1 MKEAS
6 IENTATRTS
15 LTAVS
20 VLVVLIIAL
29 ILAMF
34 AGANGPIMMAI
45 VFVVT
50 MAIGVPIPF
59 AAGIAT
65 VAGLLIADIPL
76 TLMAQ
81 AAWTAFEPFPLVTIP
96 LFILAGQLME
106 QGGMSDKLVAI
117 AQRLVGA
124 YKGGMGLVTVVACM
138 FFAALSGSGPATTA
152 AIGSITIPAMQEE
165 GYRSR
170 FAGAI
175 AAAAGALG
183 SMIPPSNLLII
194 FALVTDVSI
203 PRLFLAGIVPG
214 IVLGLI
220 LMAVVFVI
228 SLRNGYGG
236 TGERFGWGP
245 LLEALWEG
253 KWAVMAPVIILGGI
267 YAGIFTPS
275 EAAGVAVA
283 YGFFVGLFIYKG
295 LTWSKLFQAFKFTAI
310 VIGTVLFIL
319 GSTKAFGQ
327 LVTIFDIPSSVL
339 DLFQNL
345 AAYPWLVML
354 LIGVFYILVGMWL
367 ESIPQ
372 IIIFTAVFFPLVTS
386 LGIDPV
392 VFGIFTVM
400 TCEIGFL
407 TPPIGV
413 NLFVAARISRIS
425 IEEISVGVLPLL
437 IPYIAMILLLVFFS
451 SWVTFLPDLVY
462 GERLR

>member
-1 MKEAS
+1 M
-6 IENTATRTS
+6 
-15 LTAVS
+15 
-20 VLVVLIIAL
+20 
-29 ILAMF
+29 
-34 AGANGPIMMAI
+34 NGPLVMVAAF
-45 VFVVT
+45 VFA

-59 AAGIAT
+59 AAGLAT

-106 QGGMSDKLVAI
+106 QGGMSEKLVAI
-117 AQRLVGA
+117 AQRLVGT

-152 AIGSITIPAMQEE
+152 AIGSITIPAMQRE
-165 GYRSR
+165 GYRAR

-203 PRLFLAGIVPG
+203 PRLFLAGIMPG
-214 IVLGLI
+214 LLLGLM
-220 LMAVVFVI
+220 LMVVVFVI
-228 SLRNGYGG
+228 SWKNDYGG
-236 TGERFGWGP
+236 TGERFRWGP
-245 LLEALWEG
+245 LLWAMWDG
-253 KWAVMAPVIILGGI
+253 KWAIFAPILILGGI

-275 EAAGVAVA
+275 EAAAVAVA
-283 YGFFVGLFIYKG
+283 YGLFVGLFVYKG
-295 LTWSKLFQAFKFTAI
+295 LTWAKLLQAFKFTAI
-310 VIGTVLFIL
+310 VIGSVLFIL

-327 LVTIFDIPSSVL
+327 LVTIFDIPSDIL
-339 DLFQNL
+339 DLFQGL
-345 AAYPWLVML
+345 VAFPWLIML

-413 NLFVAARISRIS
+413 NLFVAARISKIT
-425 IEEISVGVLPLL
+425 IEDISVGVLPLL
-437 IPYIAMILLLVFFS
+437 IPYLLMLLLLVFFS
-451 SWVTFLPDLVY
+451 GWITWLPDLVY
-462 GERLR
+462 GPQLR

>member
-1 MKEAS
+1 MTPS
-6 IENTATRTS
+6 TS
-15 LTAVS
+15 QTSKTSVTPILVLAALT
-20 VLVVLIIAL
+20 IGMIAAFL
-29 ILAMF
+29 
-34 AGANGPIMMAI
+34 GGSNGPVLMAI
-45 VFVVT
+45 VFVFT

-65 VAGLLIADIPL
+65 VAGLTVADIPM

-106 QGGMSDKLVAI
+106 QGGMSEKLVNI
-117 AQRLVGA
+117 AQKLVGA

-165 GYRSR
+165 GYQSR

-203 PRLFLAGIVPG
+203 PRLFLAGILPG
-214 IVLGLI
+214 IVLGLM

-236 TGERFGWGP
+236 TGEKFRWAP

-283 YGFFVGLFIYKG
+283 YGLFVGLFIYKG
-295 LTWSKLFQAFKFTAI
+295 LTWQKLFHAFKFTAI

-327 LVTIFDIPSSVL
+327 LVTIFDIPDAVL
-339 DLFQNL
+339 GLFQGL
-345 AAYPWLVML
+345 IGFPWLVML
-354 LIGVFYILVGMWL
+354 LIGVFYIIVGMWL

-386 LGIDPV
+386 LGVDPV

-413 NLFVAARISRIS
+413 NLFVAARISKIS
-425 IEEISVGVLPLL
+425 IEEISLGVLPLL
-437 IPYIAMILLLVFFS
+437 IPYIAMILILVFFS
-451 SWVTFLPDLVY
+451 SWVTYLPDLVY
-462 GERLR
+462 GPMK

>member
-1 MKEAS
+1 M
-6 IENTATRTS
+6 
-15 LTAVS
+15 
-20 VLVVLIIAL
+20 
-29 ILAMF
+29 
-34 AGANGPIMMAI
+34 NGPLVMAAAF
-45 VFVVT
+45 VFA

-59 AAGIAT
+59 AAGLAT

-106 QGGMSDKLVAI
+106 QGGMSEKLVTI
-117 AQRLVGA
+117 AKRLVGA

-152 AIGSITIPAMQEE
+152 AIGSITIPAMQKE

-175 AAAAGALG
+175 AASAGALG

-203 PRLFLAGIVPG
+203 PRLFLAGILP
-214 IVLGLI
+214 GLI
-220 LMAVVFVI
+220 LGLMLMVVVFVI
-228 SLRNGYGG
+228 SWKNGYGG
-236 TGERFGWGP
+236 TEERFRWGP
-245 LLEALWEG
+245 LLWALWDG
-253 KWAVMAPVIILGGI
+253 KWAVFAPILILGGI

-275 EAAGVAVA
+275 EAAAVAVA
-283 YGFFVGLFIYKG
+283 YGLFVGLFVYKG
-295 LTWSKLFQAFKFTAI
+295 LTWVKLLHAFKFTAI

-327 LVTIFDIPSSVL
+327 LVTIFDIPSDIL
-339 DLFQNL
+339 TLFQGL
-345 AAYPWLVML
+345 IAYPWLIML
-354 LIGVFYILVGMWL
+354 FIGIFYILVGMWL

-413 NLFVAARISRIS
+413 NLFVAARISKIS
-425 IEEISVGVLPLL
+425 IEDISVGVLPLL
-437 IPYIAMILLLVFFS
+437 ISYILMILILVFFS
-451 SWVTFLPDLVY
+451 DWVTWLPNLVY
-462 GERLR
+462 GPQLR

>member
-1 MKEAS
+1 M
-6 IENTATRTS
+6 
-15 LTAVS
+15 
-20 VLVVLIIAL
+20 
-29 ILAMF
+29 
-34 AGANGPIMMAI
+34 NGPLVMAAAF
-45 VFVVT
+45 VFA

-59 AAGIAT
+59 AAGLAT

-106 QGGMSDKLVAI
+106 QGGMSEKLVTI
-117 AQRLVGA
+117 AKRLVGA
-124 YKGGMGLVTVVACM
+124 YNGGMGLVTVVACM

-152 AIGSITIPAMQEE
+152 AIGSITIPAMQKE

-175 AAAAGALG
+175 AASAGALG

-203 PRLFLAGIVPG
+203 PRLFLAGILP
-214 IVLGLI
+214 GLI
-220 LMAVVFVI
+220 LGLMLMVVVFVI
-228 SLRNGYGG
+228 SWKNGYGG
-236 TGERFGWGP
+236 TEERFRWGP
-245 LLEALWEG
+245 LLWALWDG
-253 KWAVMAPVIILGGI
+253 KWAVFAPILILGGI

-275 EAAGVAVA
+275 EAAAVAVA
-283 YGFFVGLFIYKG
+283 YGLFVGLFVYKG
-295 LTWSKLFQAFKFTAI
+295 LTWVKLLHAFKFTAI

-327 LVTIFDIPSSVL
+327 LVTIFDIPSDIL
-339 DLFQNL
+339 TLFQGL
-345 AAYPWLVML
+345 IAYPWLIML
-354 LIGVFYILVGMWL
+354 FIGIFYILVGMWL

-413 NLFVAARISRIS
+413 NLFVAARISKIS
-425 IEEISVGVLPLL
+425 IEDISVGVLPLL
-437 IPYIAMILLLVFFS
+437 IPYILMILILVFFS
-451 SWVTFLPDLVY
+451 DWVTWLPNLVY
-462 GERLR
+462 GPQLR

>member
-1 MKEAS
+1 MSDITDPKP
-6 IENTATRTS
+6 RPS
-15 LTAVS
+15 LAPIL
-20 VLVVLIIAL
+20 VLVAMVIAVLAA
-29 ILAMF
+29 ILG
-34 AGANGPIMMAI
+34 GANGPILMAV
-45 VFVVT
+45 VFVFT

-65 VAGLLIADIPL
+65 VAGLIIADIPM

-106 QGGMSDKLVAI
+106 QGGMSEKLVNI
-117 AQRLVGA
+117 AQKLVGA
-124 YKGGMGLVTVVACM
+124 YKGGLGLVTVVACM

-152 AIGSITIPAMQEE
+152 AIGSITIPAMQAE

-175 AAAAGALG
+175 AASAGALG

-214 IVLGLI
+214 IVLGLM
-220 LMAVVFVI
+220 LMVVVFVI
-228 SLRNGYGG
+228 SAKNGYGG
-236 TGERFGWGP
+236 TGEKFRWGP
-245 LLEALWEG
+245 LLAAFWEG

-283 YGFFVGLFIYKG
+283 YGLFVGMFIYRG
-295 LTWSKLFQAFKFTAI
+295 LTWAKLFHAFKFTAI
-310 VIGTVLFIL
+310 VIGSVLFIL

-327 LVTIFDIPSSVL
+327 LVTLFDIPSSVL
-339 DLFQNL
+339 ALFQGL
-345 AAYPWLVML
+345 VDYPWLVML
-354 LIGVFYILVGMWL
+354 LIGVFYIIVGMWL

-372 IIIFTAVFFPLVTS
+372 IIIFTAVFYPLVTS
-386 LGIDPV
+386 LGVDPV

-413 NLFVAARISRIS
+413 NLFVAARISKIS

-437 IPYIAMILLLVFFS
+437 IPYVLMILLLVFYS
-451 SWVTFLPDLVY
+451 DWVTYLPNLVY
-462 GERLR
+462 GPTR

>member
-1 MKEAS
+1 MIDTTNPK
-6 IENTATRTS
+6 TS
-15 LTAVS
+15 GGFVPVV
-20 VLVVLIIAL
+20 VLVAL
-29 ILAMF
+29 IMGLIMAVVV
-34 AGANGPIMMAI
+34 GANGPIMMAI
-45 VFVVT
+45 VFVVA

-65 VAGLLIADIPL
+65 IAGLYIADIPM

-106 QGGMSDKLVAI
+106 HGGMSERLVNI
-117 AQRLVGA
+117 AKKLVGA
-124 YKGGMGLVTVVACM
+124 YKGGLGLVTVVACM

-165 GYRSR
+165 GYKSR

-175 AAAAGALG
+175 AASAGALG

-214 IVLGLI
+214 IVLGLM
-220 LMAVVFVI
+220 LMLVVFII
-228 SLRNGYGG
+228 SLKNDYGG
-236 TGERFGWGP
+236 TGEKFRWRP

-275 EAAGVAVA
+275 EAAGVAVV
-283 YGFFVGLFIYKG
+283 YGLFVGLFIHGG
-295 LTWSKLFQAFKFTAI
+295 LTWAKLFQSFKFTAI

-327 LVTIFDIPSSVL
+327 LVTLFDIPEMVL
-339 DLFQNL
+339 VLFQGL
-345 AAYPWLVML
+345 VEFPWLVML
-354 LIGVFYILVGMWL
+354 LIGMFYIIVGMWL

-372 IIIFTAVFFPLVTS
+372 IIIFTAVFFPLATN

-392 VFGIFTVM
+392 VFGIFTVL

-413 NLFVAARISRIS
+413 NLFVAARISKIS

-437 IPYIAMILLLVFFS
+437 IPYIAMIFMLVFFS
-451 SWVTFLPDLVY
+451 GWVTYLPDLVY
-462 GERLR
+462 GPMQ

>member
-1 MKEAS
+1 MA
-6 IENTATRTS
+6 A
-15 LTAVS
+15 AFV
-20 VLVVLIIAL
+20 
-29 ILAMF
+29 F
-34 AGANGPIMMAI
+34 A
-45 VFVVT
+45 

-59 AAGIAT
+59 AAGLAT

-106 QGGMSDKLVAI
+106 QGGMSEKLVTI
-117 AQRLVGA
+117 AKRLVGA

-152 AIGSITIPAMQEE
+152 AIGSITIPAMQKE

-175 AAAAGALG
+175 AASAGALG

-203 PRLFLAGIVPG
+203 PRLFLAGILPG
-214 IVLGLI
+214 LVLGLM
-220 LMAVVFVI
+220 LMVVVFVI
-228 SLRNGYGG
+228 SWKNGYGG
-236 TGERFGWGP
+236 TEERFRWGP
-245 LLEALWEG
+245 LLRALWDG
-253 KWAVMAPVIILGGI
+253 KWAVFAPILILGGI

-275 EAAGVAVA
+275 EAAAVAVG
-283 YGFFVGLFIYKG
+283 YGLFVGLFIYRG
-295 LTWSKLFQAFKFTAI
+295 LTWAKLLHAFKFTAI

-327 LVTIFDIPSSVL
+327 LVTIFDIPSDIL
-339 DLFQNL
+339 ALFQGL
-345 AAYPWLVML
+345 VAYPWLIML
-354 LIGVFYILVGMWL
+354 FIGIFYILVGMWL

-386 LGIDPV
+386 LGVDPV

-413 NLFVAARISRIS
+413 NLFVAARISKIT
-425 IEEISVGVLPLL
+425 IEDISVGVLPLL
-437 IPYIAMILLLVFFS
+437 IPYMLMILLLVFFS
-451 SWVTFLPDLVY
+451 GWVTWLPDLVY
-462 GERLR
+462 GPQLR

>member
-1 MKEAS
+1 MA
-6 IENTATRTS
+6 AT
-15 LTAVS
+15 
-20 VLVVLIIAL
+20 
-29 ILAMF
+29 
-34 AGANGPIMMAI
+34 
-45 VFVVT
+45 FVVAL
-50 MAIGVPIPF
+50 AIGVPIPF
-59 AAGIAT
+59 AAGLAT

-106 QGGMSDKLVAI
+106 RGGMSEKLVNI
-117 AQRLVGA
+117 AEKLVGA
-124 YKGGMGLVTVVACM
+124 YRGGLGLVTVVACM

-152 AIGSITIPAMQEE
+152 AIGSITIPAMQEQ

-194 FALVTDVSI
+194 YALVTDVSI

-214 IVLGLI
+214 IVLGVM
-220 LMAVVFVI
+220 LMIVI
-228 SLRNGYGG
+228 FIISTRNGYGG
-236 TGERFGWGP
+236 TGERFRWGP

-253 KWAVMAPVIILGGI
+253 KWAVFAPFLILGGI
-267 YAGIFTPS
+267 YAGVFTPS
-275 EAAGVAVA
+275 EAAAVAVA
-283 YGFFVGLFIYKG
+283 YGLFVGLFVYRG
-295 LTWSKLFQAFKFTAI
+295 LTWLKLFQAFKFTAI

-327 LVTIFDIPSSVL
+327 LVTIFDIPASVL
-339 DLFQNL
+339 ALFQGL
-345 AAYPWLVML
+345 AEYPWLVML
-354 LIGVFYILVGMWL
+354 FIGLFYIVVGMWL

-392 VFGIFTVM
+392 VFGIFTVI

-413 NLFVAARISRIS
+413 NLFVAARISNIT
-425 IEEISVGVLPLL
+425 IEDISVGVLPLL
-437 IPYIAMILLLVFFS
+437 IPYVLMVLLLVFFS
-451 SWVTFLPDLVY
+451 GWVTYLPDLVY
-462 GERLR
+462 GPSL

>member
-1 MKEAS
+1 M
-6 IENTATRTS
+6 
-15 LTAVS
+15 
-20 VLVVLIIAL
+20 
-29 ILAMF
+29 
-34 AGANGPIMMAI
+34 NGPMIMALA
-45 VFVVT
+45 FVVA
-50 MAIGVPIPF
+50 MAIGVPVPF

-65 VAGLLIADIPL
+65 VAGLWIADIPM

-106 QGGMSDKLVAI
+106 HGGMSEKLVTI

-152 AIGSITIPAMQEE
+152 AIGSITIPAMKKE
-165 GYRSR
+165 GYQPR

-175 AAAAGALG
+175 AASAGALG

-214 IVLGLI
+214 IILGLM
-220 LMAVVFVI
+220 LMLVVFII
-228 SLRNGYGG
+228 SVRHNYGG
-236 TGERFGWGP
+236 SSEKFQWGP
-245 LLEALWEG
+245 LLSALWEG
-253 KWAVMAPVIILGGI
+253 KWAVFAPIIILGGI

-275 EAAGVAVA
+275 EAAAVAVA
-283 YGFFVGLFIYKG
+283 YGLFVGLFIYRG
-295 LTWSKLFQAFKFTAI
+295 LTWKKMFQAFKFTAI

-319 GSTKAFGQ
+319 GATKAFGQ
-327 LVTIFDIPSSVL
+327 LVTIFDIPADIL
-339 DLFQNL
+339 DLFQGL
-345 AAYPWLVML
+345 TQYPWLVML
-354 LIGVFYILVGMWL
+354 FIGIFYIIVGMWL

-392 VFGIFTVM
+392 VFGVFTVM

-413 NLFVAARISRIS
+413 NLFVAARISKVT

-437 IPYIAMILLLVFFS
+437 IPYLLMILMLVFVS
-451 SWVTFLPDLVY
+451 GWVTFLPDLVY

>member
-1 MKEAS
+1 MA
-6 IENTATRTS
+6 AT
-15 LTAVS
+15 
-20 VLVVLIIAL
+20 
-29 ILAMF
+29 
-34 AGANGPIMMAI
+34 
-45 VFVVT
+45 FVVAL
-50 MAIGVPIPF
+50 AIGVPIPF
-59 AAGIAT
+59 AAGLAT

-106 QGGMSDKLVAI
+106 RGGMSEKLVNI
-117 AQRLVGA
+117 AEKLVGA
-124 YKGGMGLVTVVACM
+124 YRGGIGLVTVVACM

-152 AIGSITIPAMQEE
+152 AIGSITIPAMQEQ

-194 FALVTDVSI
+194 YALVTDVSI

-214 IVLGLI
+214 IVLGVM
-220 LMAVVFVI
+220 LMIVI
-228 SLRNGYGG
+228 FIISTRNGYGG
-236 TGERFGWGP
+236 TGERFRWGP

-253 KWAVMAPVIILGGI
+253 KWAVFAPFLILGGI
-267 YAGIFTPS
+267 YAGVFTPS
-275 EAAGVAVA
+275 EAAAVAVA
-283 YGFFVGLFIYKG
+283 YGLFVGLFVYRG
-295 LTWSKLFQAFKFTAI
+295 LTWLKLFQAFKFTAI

-327 LVTIFDIPSSVL
+327 LVTIFDIPASVL
-339 DLFQNL
+339 ALFQGL
-345 AAYPWLVML
+345 AEYPWLVML
-354 LIGVFYILVGMWL
+354 FIGLFYIVVGMWL

-392 VFGIFTVM
+392 VFGIFTVI

-413 NLFVAARISRIS
+413 NLFVAARISNIT
-425 IEEISVGVLPLL
+425 IEDISVGVLPLL
-437 IPYIAMILLLVFFS
+437 IPYVLMVLLLVFFS
-451 SWVTFLPDLVY
+451 GWVTYLPDLVY
-462 GERLR
+462 GPSL

>member
-1 MKEAS
+1 MIDTTNPK
-6 IENTATRTS
+6 TS
-15 LTAVS
+15 GGFVPVV
-20 VLVVLIIAL
+20 VLVAL
-29 ILAMF
+29 IMGLIMAVVV
-34 AGANGPIMMAI
+34 GANGPIMMAI
-45 VFVVT
+45 VFVVA

-65 VAGLLIADIPL
+65 IAGLYIADIPM

-106 QGGMSDKLVAI
+106 HGGMSERLVNI
-117 AQRLVGA
+117 AKKLVGA
-124 YKGGMGLVTVVACM
+124 YKGGLGLVTVVACM

-165 GYRSR
+165 GYKSR

-175 AAAAGALG
+175 AASAGALG

-214 IVLGLI
+214 IVLGLM
-220 LMAVVFVI
+220 LMLVVFII
-228 SLRNGYGG
+228 SLKNDYGG
-236 TGERFGWGP
+236 TGEKFRWRP

-275 EAAGVAVA
+275 EAAGVAVV
-283 YGFFVGLFIYKG
+283 YGLFVGLFIHGG
-295 LTWSKLFQAFKFTAI
+295 LTWAKLFQSFKFTAI

-327 LVTIFDIPSSVL
+327 LVTLFDIPEMVL
-339 DLFQNL
+339 VLFQGL
-345 AAYPWLVML
+345 VEFPWLVML
-354 LIGVFYILVGMWL
+354 LIGMFYIIVGMWL

-372 IIIFTAVFFPLVTS
+372 IIIFTAVFFPLATN

-392 VFGIFTVM
+392 VFGIFTVL

-413 NLFVAARISRIS
+413 NIFVAARISKIS

-437 IPYIAMILLLVFFS
+437 IPYIAMIFILVFFS
-451 SWVTFLPDLVY
+451 GWVTYLPDLVY
-462 GERLR
+462 GPMP

>member
-1 MKEAS
+1 M
-6 IENTATRTS
+6 
-15 LTAVS
+15 
-20 VLVVLIIAL
+20 
-29 ILAMF
+29 
-34 AGANGPIMMAI
+34 NGPLIMAAT
-45 VFVVT
+45 FVVAL
-50 MAIGVPIPF
+50 AIGVPIPF
-59 AAGIAT
+59 AAGLAT

-106 QGGMSDKLVAI
+106 RGGMSEKLVNI
-117 AQRLVGA
+117 AEKLVGA
-124 YKGGMGLVTVVACM
+124 YRGGLGLVTVVACM

-152 AIGSITIPAMQEE
+152 AIGSITIPAMQEQ

-194 FALVTDVSI
+194 YALVTDVSI

-214 IVLGLI
+214 IVLGVM
-220 LMAVVFVI
+220 LMIVI
-228 SLRNGYGG
+228 FIISTRNGYGG
-236 TGERFGWGP
+236 TGERFRWGP

-253 KWAVMAPVIILGGI
+253 KWAVFAPFLILGGI
-267 YAGIFTPS
+267 YAGVFTPS
-275 EAAGVAVA
+275 EAAAVAVA
-283 YGFFVGLFIYKG
+283 YGLFVGLFVYRG
-295 LTWSKLFQAFKFTAI
+295 LTWLKLFQAFKFTAI

-327 LVTIFDIPSSVL
+327 LVTIFDIPASVL
-339 DLFQNL
+339 ALFQGL
-345 AAYPWLVML
+345 AEYPWLVML
-354 LIGVFYILVGMWL
+354 FIGLFYIVVGMWL

-392 VFGIFTVM
+392 VFGIFTVI

-413 NLFVAARISRIS
+413 NLFVAARISNIT
-425 IEEISVGVLPLL
+425 IEDISVGVLPLL
-437 IPYIAMILLLVFFS
+437 IPYVLMVLLLVFFS
-451 SWVTFLPDLVY
+451 GWVTYLPDLVY
-462 GERLR
+462 GPSL

>member
-1 MKEAS
+1 M
-6 IENTATRTS
+6 
-15 LTAVS
+15 
-20 VLVVLIIAL
+20 
-29 ILAMF
+29 
-34 AGANGPIMMAI
+34 NGPVVMAAI
-45 VFVVT
+45 FVLT

-59 AAGIAT
+59 AAGLAT

-106 QGGMSDKLVAI
+106 QGGMSEKLVAI

-124 YKGGMGLVTVVACM
+124 YKGGLGLVTVVACM

-214 IVLGLI
+214 IVLGLM
-220 LMAVVFVI
+220 LMVVVFII
-228 SLRNGYGG
+228 SLRQGYGG
-236 TGERFGWGP
+236 TGERFRWGP
-245 LLEALWEG
+245 LLQALWEG
-253 KWAVMAPVIILGGI
+253 KWAVFAPILILGGI
-267 YAGIFTPS
+267 YAGFFTPS

-283 YGFFVGLFIYKG
+283 YGLFVGLFIYRG
-295 LTWSKLFQAFKFTAI
+295 LTWAKLFHAFKFTAI

-327 LVTIFDIPSSVL
+327 LVTIFDISTSVVG
-339 DLFQNL
+339 LFQAL
-345 AAYPWLVML
+345 VDYPWLVML
-354 LIGVFYILVGMWL
+354 MIGIFYIIVGMWL

-372 IIIFTAVFFPLVTS
+372 IIIFTAVFFPLVTG

-413 NLFVAARISRIS
+413 NLFVAARISKIT
-425 IEEISVGVLPLL
+425 IEDISVGVLPLL
-437 IPYIAMILLLVFFS
+437 IPYVLMIFLLVFFS
-451 SWVTFLPDLVY
+451 GWVTFLPDLVY

>member
-1 MKEAS
+1 MSSTTPGSDGQSRA
-6 IENTATRTS
+6 IVPVAILVALCAGLAVAW
-15 LTAVS
+15 LT
-20 VLVVLIIAL
+20 
-29 ILAMF
+29 
-34 AGANGPIMMAI
+34 GANGPIIMAV
-45 VFVVT
+45 VFVLT

-65 VAGLLIADIPL
+65 VAGLIIADIPL

-106 QGGMSDKLVAI
+106 HGGMSEKLVAI
-117 AQRLVGA
+117 AHRLVGA
-124 YKGGMGLVTVVACM
+124 YKGGLGLVTVVACM

-214 IVLGLI
+214 IVLGLM

-228 SLRNGYGG
+228 SVNRGYGG
-236 TGERFGWGP
+236 TGERFRWMP
-245 LLEALWEG
+245 LLVALWDG
-253 KWAVMAPVIILGGI
+253 KWAVMAPIIILGGI

-283 YGFFVGLFIYKG
+283 YGFFVGLFIYRG
-295 LTWSKLFQAFKFTAI
+295 LTWRKLFHAFKFTAI

-327 LVTIFDIPSSVL
+327 LVTIFDIPAEVL
-339 DLFQNL
+339 SLFQGL
-345 AAYPWLVML
+345 AEYPWAVML
-354 LIGVFYILVGMWL
+354 LIGIFYIIVGMWL

-413 NLFVAARISRIS
+413 NLFVAARISKDS
-425 IEEISVGVLPLL
+425 IEDISVGVLPLL
-437 IPYIAMILLLVFFS
+437 IPYVLMILLLVFFS
-451 SWVTFLPDLVY
+451 SWVTYLPNLVY
-462 GERLR
+462 GPTL

>member
-1 MKEAS
+1 M
-6 IENTATRTS
+6 
-15 LTAVS
+15 
-20 VLVVLIIAL
+20 
-29 ILAMF
+29 
-34 AGANGPIMMAI
+34 NGPLVMAAAF
-45 VFVVT
+45 VFA

-59 AAGIAT
+59 AAGLAT

-106 QGGMSDKLVAI
+106 QGGMSEKLVTI
-117 AQRLVGA
+117 AKRLVGA

-152 AIGSITIPAMQEE
+152 AIGSITIPAMQKE

-175 AAAAGALG
+175 AASAGALG

-203 PRLFLAGIVPG
+203 PRLFLAGILP
-214 IVLGLI
+214 GLI
-220 LMAVVFVI
+220 LGLMLMVVVFVI
-228 SLRNGYGG
+228 SWKNGYGG
-236 TGERFGWGP
+236 TEERFRWGP
-245 LLEALWEG
+245 LLWALWDG
-253 KWAVMAPVIILGGI
+253 KWAVFAPILILGGI

-275 EAAGVAVA
+275 EAAAVAVA
-283 YGFFVGLFIYKG
+283 YGLFVGLFVYKG
-295 LTWSKLFQAFKFTAI
+295 LTWVKLLHAFKFTAI

-327 LVTIFDIPSSVL
+327 LVTIFDIPSDIL
-339 DLFQNL
+339 TLFQGL
-345 AAYPWLVML
+345 IAYPWLIML
-354 LIGVFYILVGMWL
+354 FIGIFYILVGMWL

-413 NLFVAARISRIS
+413 NLFVAARIGKIS
-425 IEEISVGVLPLL
+425 IEDISVGVLPLL
-437 IPYIAMILLLVFFS
+437 IPYILMILILVFFS
-451 SWVTFLPDLVY
+451 DWVTWLPNLVY
-462 GERLR
+462 GPQLR

>member
-1 MKEAS
+1 MTDFTDTKAKTSVVPVIVLAAMVIGLLMS
-6 IENTATRTS
+6 I
-15 LTAVS
+15 
-20 VLVVLIIAL
+20 LVGV
-29 ILAMF
+29 
-34 AGANGPIMMAI
+34 NGPILMAV
-45 VFVVT
+45 VFVFA

-65 VAGLLIADIPL
+65 VAGLTVADIPM

-106 QGGMSDKLVAI
+106 QGGMSAKLVNI
-117 AQRLVGA
+117 AQKLVGS
-124 YKGGMGLVTVVACM
+124 YKGGLGLVTVVACM

-214 IVLGLI
+214 IVLGLM
-220 LMAVVFVI
+220 LMVVVFVI
-228 SLRNGYGG
+228 SAKNGYGG
-236 TGERFGWGP
+236 TGEKFRWGP
-245 LLEALWEG
+245 LLEAFWEG
-253 KWAVMAPVIILGGI
+253 KWGVLAPVIILGGI

-283 YGFFVGLFIYKG
+283 YGLFVGMFIYRG
-295 LTWSKLFQAFKFTAI
+295 LTWAKLFHAFKFTAI

-327 LVTIFDIPSSVL
+327 LVTIFDIPTAVL
-339 DLFQNL
+339 GLFQGL
-345 AAYPWLVML
+345 VEYPWLVML
-354 LIGVFYILVGMWL
+354 LIGFFYIIVGMWL

-386 LGIDPV
+386 LGVDPV

-413 NLFVAARISRIS
+413 NLFVAARISKIT
-425 IEEISVGVLPLL
+425 IEEISIGVLPLL
-437 IPYIAMILLLVFFS
+437 IPYVLMILLLVFFS
-451 SWVTFLPDLVY
+451 SWVTFLPNLVY
-462 GERLR
+462 GPMR